1 MHRPAPFDR
10 RRAPQGATAGSRP
23 AAIVSTASAVVVL
36 ALLASASAG
45 AVALASRTP
54 LEVRRDSPPKDA
66 TRASLG
72 ATFTA
77 AQVARHGAYRGPAYL
92 ALGLGTALQVATLVV
107 LARGPWGRLVAL
119 LERVPGGLLA
129 HAAAAGVALSIVA
142 LAVALPV
149 SFVRGFAMEKAWG
162 LSTQDVAGW
171 ATDQARAALVG
182 AVTAALAAAAYLGV
196 VRWQPKAWWLWGWA
210 AFTLLSATLVF
221 LWPVV
226 IAPLFNRFTPLPD
239 EALATRVRAVA
250 RAAGVDIQEVL
261 VADASR
267 RSTAENAY
275 VAGLGATKRMVLYDT
290 LLRAG
295 DEDETIFVVA
305 HELGH
310 EAEDHVIKNVIL
322 SSGGLLVGFALLAW
336 LATRTWMWSWAGA
349 SGPGD
354 VRALPVVAMFAVLMS
369 LVTLPLET
377 AVSRHFEAR
386 ADEIAISLTN
396 APDTAV
402 RTFRRLAFANLADL
416 DPPRAAVSLLY
427 THPPLPDRIRAILS
441 APSAGTDSS

>member
-1 MHRPAPFDR
+1 MS
-10 RRAPQGATAGSRP
+10 AGG
-23 AAIVSTASAVVVL
+23 AVVVL

-45 AVALASRTP
+45 AVAVAARTP

-72 ATFTA
+72 ATFTS
-77 AQVARHGAYRGPAYL
+77 AQIARHGAYRGPAYL
-92 ALGLGTALQVATLVV
+92 ALGLGIALQLATLVV
-107 LARGPWGRLVAL
+107 VARGPWGRLVGA
-119 LERVPGGLLA
+119 LERVPGGWVV
-129 HAAAAGVALSIVA
+129 HAAAAGAVLAIVA

-149 SFVRGFAMEKAWG
+149 GFVRGFAMEKAWG
-162 LSTQDVAGW
+162 LSTQDLAGW
-171 ATDQARAALVG
+171 ASDQMRAALVG
-182 AVTAALAAAAYLGV
+182 GVTAALAAAAYVAV
-196 VRWQPKAWWLWGWA
+196 VRWQPRAWWLWGWA

-226 IAPLFNRFTPLPD
+226 IAPLFNRFTPLQD
-239 EALATRVRAVA
+239 EGLATRIRAVA
-250 RAAGVDIQEVL
+250 RAAGVDVREVL

-290 LLRAG
+290 LLESG
-295 DEDETIFVVA
+295 DEDETMFVVA

-310 EAEDHVIKNVIL
+310 EAEGHVLKNVIL
-322 SSGGLLVGFALLAW
+322 SSCGLLAGFALLAW
-336 LATRTWMWSWAGA
+336 LGTRTWTWSWAGA

-354 VRALPVVAMFAVLMS
+354 VRALPVVATFAVLMS
-369 LVTLPLET
+369 LFTLPFET
-377 AVSRHFEAR
+377 AVSRRFEAR

-396 APDTAV
+396 APDVAV

-416 DPPRAAVSLLY
+416 DPPRVAVTLLY
-427 THPPLPDRIRAILS
+427 THPPLPDRIREVLS
-441 APSAGTDSS
+441 APTGRAGSG